1 MRILILSSS
10 TGGGHD
16 MRARSLQ
23 QWVEVLKERHPQIE
37 ISRYQ
42 ALEESSKIYAL
53 GVGIYNSIQKIW
65 PALHHVYFNWLE
77 FFHVSKF
84 ESLLLG
90 KKHFHDTLIQANPD
104 LILSV
109 HAHVNHSFRSYAK
122 RILPQVK
129 FVTYCGE
136 LHGGYGFSRHW
147 VDPRADAF
155 IGATKTI
162 CKAAIDLGMPKDR
175 TFYGGFLLGPQFYKS
190 AHPNHEEPSTLCKD
204 LGFVEGPLT
213 LLLSTGANGAQNHSK
228 FIKSL
233 ANLQQSIQVIALCGH
248 NTKAQEELGTLQKIY
263 PQLTI
268 RALGK
273 RSDMYELM
281 QIADLIVARPGTGT
295 TSEAI
300 MAGCPLIM
308 NTLGGVMPQEWITV
322 KYLRAKGLPVKRLK
336 KPHDLLGVIRDL
348 TKDQEPLEAW
358 KQQMIALQPSLQ
370 PADIVD
376 HLISIAGRKED

>member
-1 MRILILSSS
+1 
-10 TGGGHD
+10 

-23 QWVEVLKERHPQIE
+23 QWVDVLKERHPQIE

-42 ALEESSKIYAL
+42 ALEDSSKIYAF
-53 GVGIYNSIQKIW
+53 GVGFYNSIQRIW
-65 PALHHVYFNWLE
+65 PTLHHLYFNWLE
-77 FFHVSKF
+77 FFQVSKF
-84 ESLLLG
+84 ELLLLG
-90 KKHFHDTLIQANPD
+90 KKHFHDALIQANPD

-109 HAHVNHSFRSYAK
+109 HAHVNHGFRSYAK
-122 RILPQVK
+122 RILPKVK

-136 LHGGYGFSRHW
+136 LYDGYGFSRHW
-147 VDPRADAF
+147 VDRQADAF

-162 CKAAIDLGMPKDR
+162 CKAAIDLGMPKER
-175 TFYGGFLLGPQFYKS
+175 TLYGGFLLSPQFYKS
-190 AHPNHEEPSTLCKD
+190 AHSSQKEVSTLREA

-213 LLLSTGANGAQNHSK
+213 LLLSTGANGAQNHPQ

-233 ANLQQSIQVIALCGH
+233 TSLQQSIQVIAVCGQ
-248 NTKAQEELGTLQKIY
+248 NTKAQEELGTLQQIY
-263 PQLTI
+263 PQLII

-281 QIADLIVARPGTGT
+281 KIADLIVARPGTGT

-300 MAGCPLIM
+300 MAGCPIVM

-322 KYLRAKGLPVKRLK
+322 KYLRAQGLKVKRLK
-336 KPHDLLGVIRDL
+336 KPNDLLGVIRGL
-348 TKDQEPLEAW
+348 NKDRELLQVW

-370 PADIVD
+370 PAEIVD
-376 HLISIAGRKED
+376 HLISIAGRTKD

>member
-1 MRILILSSS
+1 
-10 TGGGHD
+10 

-90 KKHFHDTLIQANPD
+90 KKHFQDALIQANPD

-190 AHPNHEEPSTLCKD
+190 AHPNHEEASTLCKA

>member
-23 QWVEVLKERHPQIE
+23 QWVEVLKERYTQIE

-53 GVGIYNSIQKIW
+53 GVGIYNSIQKNL
-65 PALHHVYFNWLE
+65 PALHHIYFNWLE
-77 FFHVSKF
+77 FFQLSKF

-90 KKHFHDTLIQANPD
+90 KKNFHDALIQENPD

-109 HAHVNHSFRSYAK
+109 HAHVNHGFRSYAK

-147 VDPRADAF
+147 VDPKADAF

-175 TFYGGFLLGPQFYKS
+175 TLYGGFLLSPQFYKS
-190 AHPNHEEPSTLCKD
+190 VDSNQKKASTLRKA

-213 LLLSTGANGAQNHSK
+213 LLLSTGANGAQNHLK

-233 ANLQQSIQVIALCGH
+233 ASLQQSIQVIALCGH
-248 NTKAQEELGTLQKIY
+248 DTKAQEELGKLEQIY

-268 RALGK
+268 RAFGK
-273 RSDMYELM
+273 RSDMFELM

-300 MAGCPLIM
+300 MAGCPMIM

-322 KYLRAKGLPVKRLK
+322 KYVRAKGLSVKRLK
-336 KPHDLLGVIRDL
+336 KPHDLLEVIRDL
-348 TKDQEPLEAW
+348 TNDREPLEVW

-370 PADIVD
+370 PAEIIN
-376 HLISIAGRKED
+376 HLISIAGRTED